1 MDIMRK
7 ITAQNNPAGSVF
19 DARSMLRENL
29 KYVSVRDRPERL
41 CKISPWN
48 AANNSE
54 GPNVRIKTKFA
65 VQPVRKAPIV
75 PSWVLLVPRKVDVW
89 AHVAPRREQESHQA
103 SPDACIGLDC
113 YGVHM
118 GIDCALYDDFHRF

>member
-7 ITAQNNPAGSVF
+7 ITAQDNLPGSVF

-41 CKISPWN
+41 CKVSPWN

-54 GPNVRIKTKFA
+54 GPHIRIKTKFA

-75 PSWVLLVPRKVDVW
+75 PSWVCSF
-89 AHVAPRREQESHQA
+89 REKMMSGPMLHLGESR
-103 SPDACIGLDC
+103 S
-113 YGVHM
+113 
-118 GIDCALYDDFHRF
+118 R